1 MSMHPLVVATGSS
14 KVELPCSQP
23 VAPLETKGAAFCHPS
38 MVRVSRPGKDSGYPP
53 HFLRIDQRER
63 KVRYGLLTQK
73 DESVPLKS
81 ITVEVSISG
90 FIADV
95 STTLCYEN
103 NKCNPVEAVFV
114 FPMEDGS
121 TIYDF
126 HAEIGKKS
134 IDVMIKD
141 KQKAREDYDDAISS
155 GQQAFLLEK
164 TEIPD
169 VFRLSVGS
177 LSAGQKATLSL
188 SYVTELPVE
197 ADDALRFCLPTVL
210 CPRYTPQGTTSV
222 TKGVPRVPFGSI
234 PYTLSLTCHLVSPN
248 GISNVKS
255 NSALMPLEYL
265 SDDKTEAK
273 VSLSPGFQFD
283 RDVVL
288 LIYYNHPHQ
297 PTAIVENGLS
307 SAASG
312 SLMRDPVIMISL
324 YPEFPELTEQSLSIK
339 GEFIFLVDLSDSML
353 EKMNGDPDSDMRIES
368 ARDTLLLLLKSL
380 PLDCHF
386 NIYGFG
392 SDFQHLFSNS
402 VKYSQ
407 MTMKSA
413 MKEVKSLHANFG
425 GTNILAPL
433 RDIFGKACIPGY
445 PRQLFV
451 FTDGEVE
458 NTQEVI
464 NEVKKNASSHRC
476 FTFGIGDGAS
486 TALIKGMAK
495 AGSGYFQFISRKDRI
510 QPKVMKSLQ
519 FALPPAV
526 TNIKLNWHL
535 PNLVKVAPISET
547 PHVLFNG
554 QRTVLYGQLKTK
566 ANKNAVGRASLHYT
580 LCGKEY
586 KSEIRFGLKIDKH
599 CRLTAHRL
607 AAKVLI
613 NEKEDERFLSSMKD
627 KSETI
632 KKEIIKISTEAGIIT
647 SLTAFIAVHKEKHKA
662 IQQPMVITHI
672 PLASFPSCSQERIS
686 WESYYTSCIRLHPRL
701 RGGGGGYGTPPTTL
715 RGGGGGYGT
724 PPTTL
729 RGGGGG
735 YGTPPTKL
743 RGGGG
748 GKPKDK
754 VDEGDSADMPEVRS
768 DNLLKLVSFQ
778 NVDGSWNLEDR
789 LMTLLSKT
797 EQEVLQKMPAEIKDK
812 SVWATFLSLLW
823 LHGFNSNRKDEW
835 KFVALKAV
843 AWIKAQTG
851 LNLELCLQAGNDL
864 LGCQMDLQ
872 TLGLQPS

>member
-1 MSMHPLVVATGSS
+1 M
-14 KVELPCSQP
+14 
-23 VAPLETKGAAFCHPS
+23 F
-38 MVRVSRPGKDSGYPP
+38 
-53 HFLRIDQRER
+53 HFLNM
-63 KVRYGLLTQK
+63 
-73 DESVPLKS
+73 PLKS

-297 PTAIVENGLS
+297 PTYSFLPK
-307 SAASG
+307 G

-672 PLASFPSCSQERIS
+672 PLGKCSSLYFLNILI
-686 WESYYTSCIRLHPRL
+686 YVKLHIQL
-701 RGGGGGYGTPPTTL
+701 CL
-715 RGGGGGYGT
+715 
-724 PPTTL
+724 
-729 RGGGGG
+729 
-735 YGTPPTKL
+735 
-743 RGGGG
+743 
-748 GKPKDK
+748 DF
-754 VDEGDSADMPEVRS
+754 

-851 LNLELCLQAGNDL
+851 MMCLTEFSPKVL
-864 LGCQMDLQ
+864 IIL
-872 TLGLQPS
+872 